1 MEEILIID
9 DSRQIADFLAETVLP
24 YYGYRSRVVPTGWEG
39 LAFLK
44 QRQPDLILLD
54 LQLPDTSG
62 LDVLRQ
68 MGELGYDIPVILMT
82 AHGTEQTAV
91 EAFRLGAKNYL
102 IKPFEA
108 AEAGAAIER
117 ALRERRLQREKEVL
131 TRTLQQRLQEL
142 TILSSVGKSVTSLL
156 DLEEL
161 LERIVDAGV
170 YLTHAEE
177 GYLLLRDGDELYL
190 RAAKNLGE
198 ERVQRF
204 RVKMDDNVAGQ
215 VIRTVKPIRLD
226 RSQHQDLKMRTGLL
240 VQAMLQVPLIVGR
253 HAIGVLAVDNRVQQ
267 RTFSENDQYLLSAI
281 ADYAAIAIENS
292 RLFKST
298 RDSEQ
303 RYRELFDNANDMIFT
318 LDPQLRIASINR
330 QGVKLLG
337 LALPELMQRTLI
349 SLCVPDDQAAIEHQ
363 LQRQLA
369 KAAGDGG
376 AFPLTL
382 RRANG
387 DDLHIEVSAQLM
399 QRGDQVIGLHCIARD
414 VTDRR
419 RLELQLLQAEKLS
432 AIGQL
437 VAGVAHELNNP
448 MTSIKGFAELL
459 LRRKDLDDDARTD
472 LNYINNQAER
482 AARIVT
488 NLLTF
493 AREHQPQRV
502 AVDVNKVIDD
512 TLSLHSYHL
521 RVDNIKVQRQFEPNL
536 PNTVADPYQLQQ
548 VFLNLIGNAHQA
560 MAEKGSGGFLTVK
573 TERVDDEIRINIG
586 DTGPGIPQ
594 HLVGRIFDPFFTTK
608 PVGKGTGLGLSICYN
623 ILHDHGGNIWVD
635 SVANEGT
642 TFHLALPVVEGENPE
657 LLNDDD
663 RETTVKPDQ
672 AYKILVV
679 DDEEGVAQVIQRLVR
694 DLGHQPMVVAS
705 GEAALQAVD
714 QAQFDLILSDV
725 KMPGMNGFQLYRA
738 LQQKSPDLAK
748 HFIFI
753 TGDTMSPA
761 TLTAMRQI
769 GTPMIAKPFSAKKLE
784 RTINEFMAR
793 ETAVEREAEIQQ

>member
-9 DSRQIADFLAETVLP
+9 DSRQIAEFLADSVLP

-39 LAFLK
+39 LSFLK

-62 LDVLRQ
+62 LEVLRQ
-68 MGELGYDIPVILMT
+68 ISEAGYDIPVILMT

-102 IKPFEA
+102 IKPFDA
-108 AEAGAAIER
+108 TEAGNAIER
-117 ALRERRLQREKEVL
+117 ALRERRLQREMEVL
-131 TRTLQQRLQEL
+131 NLNLQQRLQEL

-161 LERIVDAGV
+161 LERIVEAGV

-177 GYLLLRDGDELYL
+177 GFLLLRDGDELYL
-190 RAAKNLGE
+190 RAAKQLGDE
-198 ERVQRF
+198 KVQRF
-204 RVKMDDNVAGQ
+204 RVKMEDNIAGQ
-215 VIRTVKPIRLD
+215 VIRTIKPIRLD
-226 RSQHQDLKMRTGLL
+226 RSQQSDLKLRTGML
-240 VQAMLQVPLIVGR
+240 VQAMLQVPITVGKQ
-253 HAIGVLAVDNRVQQ
+253 AIGVLAVDNRMTQ
-267 RTFSENDQYLLSAI
+267 RSFSENDQYLLSAI
-281 ADYAAIAIENS
+281 ADYAAISIENS

-318 LDPQLRIASINR
+318 LDTHLRITSINR
-330 QGVKLLG
+330 QGIKLLG
-337 LALPELMQRTLI
+337 YPQKELMGRSLL

-382 RRANG
+382 SRASG
-387 DDLHIEVSAQLM
+387 DDLNIEVSAQLM
-399 QRGDQVIGLHCIARD
+399 QRAEKIFGLHCIARD
-414 VTDRR
+414 VTDRH

-448 MTSIKGFAELL
+448 MTSIKGFTELL

-472 LNYINNQAER
+472 LNYIHNQAER

-502 AVDVNKVIDD
+502 SVDINKVIDD

-521 RVDNIKVQRQFEPNL
+521 RVDNVKVNRQLEPTL
-536 PNTVADPYQLQQ
+536 PSTVADPYQLQQ

-560 MAEKGSGGFLTVK
+560 MAEKGGGTLSVK
-573 TERVDDEIRINIG
+573 SERVDGEIKVTIS
-586 DTGPGIPQ
+586 DTGSGIPQ
-594 HLVGRIFDPFFTTK
+594 HLLGRIFDPFFTTK

-623 ILHDHGGNIWVD
+623 ILQDHGGNIWVS
-635 SVANEGT
+635 SVPNEGT
-642 TFHLALPVVEGENPE
+642 TFNLMLPIVQGESY
-657 LLNDDD
+657 
-663 RETTVKPDQ
+663 ETTDDEDGDPIEHTERNFH
-672 AYKILVV
+672 ILVV
-679 DDEEGVAQVIQRLVR
+679 DDEEGVSEVIQRLLR
-694 DLGHQPMVVAS
+694 DLGHTPYVVAS
-705 GEAALQAVD
+705 GEAALQAVRD
-714 QAQFDLILSDV
+714 HDFDLILSDV

-738 LQQKSPDLAK
+738 LQAMSGDLVRR
-748 HFIFI
+748 FIFI

-761 TLTAMRQI
+761 TITAMRQI
-769 GTPMIAKPFSAKKLE
+769 GTPMIAKPFSARKLE
-784 RTINEFMAR
+784 RTINEFMAQ
-793 ETAVEREAEIQQ
+793 EGGDQQLAVEA

>member
-1 MEEILIID
+1 MEEVLVID

-62 LDVLRQ
+62 LEVLRQ
-68 MGELGYDIPVILMT
+68 ISELGYDIPVILMT

-91 EAFRLGAKNYL
+91 EAFRLGARNYL
-102 IKPFEA
+102 IKPFDA
-108 AEAGAAIER
+108 VEAGNAIER

-161 LERIVDAGV
+161 LERIVEAGV

-177 GYLLLRDGDELYL
+177 GFLLLRDGEELYL

-198 ERVQRF
+198 EKVQRF
-204 RVKMDDNVAGQ
+204 RVRMDDNIAGQ
-215 VIRTVKPIRLD
+215 VIRTVKPIRVD
-226 RSQHQDLKMRTGLL
+226 HSQQSDLKVKTGFL
-240 VQAMLQVPLIVGR
+240 VKALLQVPLIVGK
-253 HAIGVLAVDNRVQQ
+253 HAIGVLGVDNRISQ
-267 RTFSENDQYLLSAI
+267 RGFTENDQYLLSAI

-298 RDSEQ
+298 RDSEL

-318 LDPQLRIASINR
+318 LDTQLRITTINR
-330 QGVKLLG
+330 QGMKLLG
-337 LALPELMQRTLI
+337 YTHAQLMGRSLLT
-349 SLCVPDDQAAIEHQ
+349 LCVPDEQEAIEHQ

-369 KAAGDGG
+369 KAAGDGVP
-376 AFPLTL
+376 FPLML
-382 RRANG
+382 SRSSGEDMHA
-387 DDLHIEVSAQLM
+387 EVSAQLM
-399 QRGDQVIGLHCIARD
+399 QRNDQTVGLHCIARD
-414 VTDRR
+414 VTERR

-448 MTSIKGFAELL
+448 MTSIKGFTELL
-459 LRRKDLDDDARTD
+459 LRRKDLDEEARSD

-502 AVDVNKVIDD
+502 LVDVNRVVED
-512 TLSLHSYHL
+512 TLSLHTYHL
-521 RVDNIKVQRQFEPNL
+521 RVDNIKVQRQLDPAL
-536 PNTVADPYQLQQ
+536 PPALADPYQLQQ

-560 MAEKGSGGFLTVK
+560 MADNGGGNLTVRS
-573 TERVDDEIRINIG
+573 EQVDDEIQIHIG

-594 HLVGRIFDPFFTTK
+594 HLLGRIFDPFFTTK

-623 ILHDHGGNIWVD
+623 ILQDHGGTIWVE
-635 SVANEGT
+635 SAAGEGS
-642 TFHLALPVVEGENPE
+642 TFHLVMPVASGDAS
-657 LLNDDD
+657 LLTSDDGD
-663 RETTVKPDQ
+663 GQDIPATQSYR
-672 AYKILVV
+672 ILVV
-679 DDEEGVAQVIQRLVR
+679 DDEDGVAEVIQRLLT
-694 DLGHQPMVVAS
+694 DLGHRITVVAS
-705 GEAALQAVD
+705 GEAALSAVAE
-714 QAQFDLILSDV
+714 QPFDLILSDV

-738 LQQKSPDLAK
+738 LQSRFPELTRR
-748 HFIFI
+748 FIFI

-761 TLTAMRQI
+761 TQTAMRQI
-769 GTPMIAKPFSAKKLE
+769 GNPVIAKPFSSKKLE
-784 RTINEFMAR
+784 RTINEFMSNDALQNPI
-793 ETAVEREAEIQQ
+793 TAEA

>member
-1 MEEILIID
+1 MEEVLIID
-9 DSRQIADFLAETVLP
+9 DSRQIAEFLAETVLP

-68 MGELGYDIPVILMT
+68 ISEQGYDIPVILMT

-91 EAFRLGAKNYL
+91 EAFRLGARNYL
-102 IKPFEA
+102 IKPFDA
-108 AEAGAAIER
+108 VEAGNAIER

-161 LERIVDAGV
+161 LERIVEAGV

-177 GYLLLRDGDELYL
+177 GFLLLRDGEELYL
-190 RAAKNLGE
+190 RAAKNLGDE
-198 ERVQRF
+198 KVQRF
-204 RVKMDDNVAGQ
+204 RVRMEDNIAGQ
-215 VIRTVKPIRLD
+215 VIRTVKPIRID
-226 RSQHQDLKMRTGLL
+226 RSQQTDLKVKTGFL
-240 VQAMLQVPLIVGR
+240 VQALLQVPLIVGKQ
-253 HAIGVLAVDNRVQQ
+253 AIGVLGVDNRQSQ
-267 RTFSENDQYLLSAI
+267 RGFTENDQYLLSAI

-298 RDSEQ
+298 RDSET

-318 LDPQLRIASINR
+318 LDPQLRITSINR
-330 QGVKLLG
+330 QGIKGLGYPPAQLMGRSLL
-337 LALPELMQRTLI
+337 TL
-349 SLCVPDDQAAIEHQ
+349 CMPTDQATIEHV

-369 KAAGDGG
+369 KAAGDGA
-376 AFPLTL
+376 AFSLTL
-382 RRANG
+382 QRATGEAVNA
-387 DDLHIEVSAQLM
+387 EVSVQLM
-399 QRGDQVIGLHCIARD
+399 QRNDQIVGLHCIARD
-414 VTDRR
+414 ITERR

-459 LRRKDLDDDARTD
+459 LRRTDLDDDARSD
-472 LNYINNQAER
+472 LGYINNQAER

-502 AVDVNKVIDD
+502 LVDINKVIDD
-512 TLSLHSYHL
+512 TLSLHTYHL
-521 RVDNIKVQRQFEPNL
+521 RVDNVKVQRQLDPEL
-536 PNTVADPYQLQQ
+536 PAAVADPYQLQQ

-560 MAEKGSGGFLTVK
+560 MADRGGGILSVK
-573 TERVDDEIRINIG
+573 TERVDDEILIHIG

-594 HLVGRIFDPFFTTK
+594 HLLGRIFDPFFTTK

-623 ILHDHGGNIWVD
+623 ILVDHGGKIWVD
-635 SVANEGT
+635 SVPDEGT
-642 TFHLALPVVEGENPE
+642 IFHLMMPVAVGEVDVLASDDEGALSI
-657 LLNDDD
+657 NDGH
-663 RETTVKPDQ
+663 RYQ
-672 AYKILVV
+672 ILVV
-679 DDEEGVAQVIQRLVR
+679 DDEDGVAEVIQRLLA
-694 DLGHQPMVVAS
+694 DLGHSITVVNS
-705 GEAALQAVD
+705 GEAALRAIDEQP
-714 QAQFDLILSDV
+714 FDLILSDV

-738 LQQKSPDLAK
+738 LQQRAPDLAK
-748 HFIFI
+748 RFIFI

-761 TLTAMRQI
+761 TQTAMRQI
-769 GTPMIAKPFSAKKLE
+769 GNPVIAKPFSAKKLE
-784 RTINEFMAR
+784 RTIKDFMASDPDVQ
-793 ETAVEREAEIQQ
+793 TVIA

>member
-1 MEEILIID
+1 MEEVLIID
-9 DSRQIADFLAETVLP
+9 DSHQIANFLAETVLP

-68 MGELGYDIPVILMT
+68 ISEQGYDIPVILMT

-91 EAFRLGAKNYL
+91 EAFRLGARNYL
-102 IKPFEA
+102 IKPFDA
-108 AEAGAAIER
+108 VEAGAAIER

-161 LERIVDAGV
+161 LERIVEAGV
-170 YLTHAEE
+170 FLTHAEE
-177 GYLLLRDGDELYL
+177 GFLLLRDGDELYL
-190 RAAKNLGE
+190 RAAKNLGDE
-198 ERVQRF
+198 KVQRF
-204 RVKMDDNVAGQ
+204 RVRMDDSIAGQ
-215 VIRTVKPIRLD
+215 VIRTVKPIRMD
-226 RSQHQDLKMRTGLL
+226 RSQQSDLKVKTGFL
-240 VQAMLQVPLIVGR
+240 VQALLQVPLTVGKQ
-253 HAIGVLAVDNRVQQ
+253 AIGVLGVDNRHSQ
-267 RTFSENDQYLLSAI
+267 RGFSENDQYLLSAI

-298 RDSEQ
+298 RDSEL

-318 LDPQLRIASINR
+318 LDVQLRVMSINR
-330 QGVKLLG
+330 QGVKSFGYPHAQLMGRSLL
-337 LALPELMQRTLI
+337 TL
-349 SLCVPDDQAAIEHQ
+349 CMPDDQAAIEHQ

-369 KAAGDGG
+369 KAAGDGV
-376 AFPLTL
+376 AFPLML
-382 RRANG
+382 QRANG
-387 DDLHIEVSAQLM
+387 ETIYAEVSAQLM
-399 QRGDQVIGLHCIARD
+399 QRNEQIVGLHCIARD
-414 VTDRR
+414 ITERR

-459 LRRKDLDDDARTD
+459 LRRKDLDEDARSD
-472 LNYINNQAER
+472 LGYINSQAER

-502 AVDVNKVIDD
+502 LVDVNKVIDD
-512 TLSLHSYHL
+512 TLSLHTYHL
-521 RVDNIKVQRQFEPNL
+521 RVDNVKVQRQFDPEL
-536 PNTVADPYQLQQ
+536 PPTIADPYQLQQ

-560 MAEKGSGGFLTVK
+560 MAERSGGILSVITK
-573 TERVDDEIRINIG
+573 RVGDEIMIHIG
-586 DTGPGIPQ
+586 DTGPGIPE
-594 HLVGRIFDPFFTTK
+594 HLLARIFDPFFTTK

-623 ILHDHGGNIWVD
+623 ILHDHGGKIWVD
-635 SVANEGT
+635 SVSNEGT
-642 TFHLALPVVEGENPE
+642 TFHLMMPVAVGDSD
-657 LLNDDD
+657 LLITDDGPGVD
-663 RETTVKPDQ
+663 IANGR
-672 AYKILVV
+672 AYRILVV
-679 DDEEGVAQVIQRLVR
+679 DDEDGVAEVIQRLLA
-694 DLGHQPMVVAS
+694 DLGHSIRVVNS
-705 GEAALQAVD
+705 GEAALEAVT
-714 QAQFDLILSDV
+714 QQPFDLILSDV

-738 LQQKSPDLAK
+738 LQQRAPELARR
-748 HFIFI
+748 FIFI

-761 TLTAMRQI
+761 TQTAMSQI
-769 GTPMIAKPFSAKKLE
+769 GNPVIAKPFSAKKLE
-784 RTINEFMAR
+784 RTINNFMGNDPDMQ
-793 ETAVEREAEIQQ
+793 AVGA

>member
-1 MEEILIID
+1 MEEVLIID

-68 MGELGYDIPVILMT
+68 ISEQGYDIPVILMT

-91 EAFRLGAKNYL
+91 EAFRLGARNYL
-102 IKPFEA
+102 IKPFDA
-108 AEAGAAIER
+108 VEAGNAIER

-161 LERIVDAGV
+161 LERIVEAGV

-177 GYLLLRDGDELYL
+177 GFLLLRDNEELYL

-198 ERVQRF
+198 EKVQRF
-204 RVKMDDNVAGQ
+204 RVRMEDNIAGQ
-215 VIRTVKPIRLD
+215 VIRTVKPIRID
-226 RSQHQDLKMRTGLL
+226 RSQQSDLKVKTGFL
-240 VQAMLQVPLIVGR
+240 VQALLQVPLIVGKQ
-253 HAIGVLAVDNRVQQ
+253 AIGVLGVDNRISQ
-267 RTFSENDQYLLSAI
+267 RGFTESDQYLLSAI

-298 RDSEQ
+298 SDSET

-318 LDPQLRIASINR
+318 LDTHLRITSINR
-330 QGVKLLG
+330 QGIKLLG
-337 LALPELMQRTLI
+337 YTHAQLI
-349 SLCVPDDQAAIEHQ
+349 GRSLLSLCLPDEQAAVEHQ
-363 LQRQLA
+363 LQRQLV
-369 KAAGDGG
+369 KAIGDGVP
-376 AFPLTL
+376 FPLML
-382 RRANG
+382 NRSNG
-387 DDLHIEVSAQLM
+387 EDMHAEVSAQLI
-399 QRGDQVIGLHCIARD
+399 QRNDQTVGLHCIARD
-414 VTDRR
+414 ITERR

-448 MTSIKGFAELL
+448 MTSIKGFTELL
-459 LRRKDLDDDARTD
+459 LRRTDLDEDARTD

-502 AVDVNKVIDD
+502 LVDVNKVVDD
-512 TLSLHSYHL
+512 TLSLHTYHL
-521 RVDNIKVQRQFEPNL
+521 RVDNIKVHRQLDANL
-536 PNTVADPYQLQQ
+536 PPTIADPYQLQQ

-560 MAEKGSGGFLTVK
+560 MAENGGGVLTVQS
-573 TERVDDEIRINIG
+573 ERVDDEIQIRIG

-594 HLVGRIFDPFFTTK
+594 HLLGRIFDPFFTTK
-608 PVGKGTGLGLSICYN
+608 PVGKGTGLGLSICFN
-623 ILHDHGGNIWVD
+623 ILQDHGGTIWVD
-635 SVANEGT
+635 SVPGQGC
-642 TFHLALPVVEGENPE
+642 TFQLMLPVAVGDTELMTIDDATGVEIGPG
-657 LLNDDD
+657 
-663 RETTVKPDQ
+663 R
-672 AYKILVV
+672 AYRILVV
-679 DDEEGVAQVIQRLVR
+679 DDEDGVARVIQRLLS
-694 DLGHQPMVVAS
+694 DLGHSIMVVAS
-705 GEAALQAVD
+705 GEAALNAVAE
-714 QAQFDLILSDV
+714 QQFDLILSDV

-738 LQQKSPDLAK
+738 LQTRAPELARR
-748 HFIFI
+748 FIFI

-761 TLTAMRQI
+761 TQTAMRQI
-769 GTPMIAKPFSAKKLE
+769 GNPVIAKPFSSKKLE
-784 RTINEFMAR
+784 RTINEFMSSEAIQK
-793 ETAVEREAEIQQ
+793 TIEAEV